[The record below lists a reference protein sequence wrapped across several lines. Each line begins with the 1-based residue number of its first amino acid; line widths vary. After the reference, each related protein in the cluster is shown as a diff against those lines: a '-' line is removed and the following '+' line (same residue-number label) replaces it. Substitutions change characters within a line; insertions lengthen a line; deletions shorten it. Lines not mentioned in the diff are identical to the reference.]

1 MNNKADDTTI
11 TQSLQQLTTMAAPPA
26 YHNFAEWKQAFQA
39 LCASKANPWE
49 QALFGGAQA
58 GCVGYAFAAGY
69 QAALHSLLG
78 QHSSETISKT
88 ISETISKNSNVISAL
103 CVTESGG
110 NHPRAIQ
117 TTLTQTTSKKSA
129 EDLYLLDGSK
139 TFITGGPQA
148 DVLLVAATTGEDS
161 QGRPVLRLVKVP
173 GTAEGVSVQPMPPLP
188 FVPEIDHAS
197 VSFAKVRVPA
207 EDILPGD
214 GYADYV
220 KPFRTTEDIH
230 VTLALC
236 GYLVRMALQTGYAPE
251 QLPLWLSLT
260 AQHIQLAQL
269 PAADPMTHL
278 LLAGVRGQLEQAIP
292 DLESHWQHADPESF
306 AHWQRDKALLKVAS
320 KAREQRTATALKN
333 LPLP

>member
-1 MNNKADDTTI
+1 MNNKADASNI
-11 TQSLQQLTTMAAPPA
+11 TKALQQLTTMAAPPA
-26 YHNFAEWKQAFQA
+26 YQNFAEWKQAFQA
-39 LCASKANPWE
+39 LCASKAKPWE

-78 QHSSETISKT
+78 ADISKG
-88 ISETISKNSNVISAL
+88 ISAL

-129 EDLYLLDGSK
+129 EVLYLLDGSK

-148 DVLLVAATTGEDS
+148 DVLLVAATTCEDS

-236 GYLVRMALQTGYAPE
+236 GYLVRVALQTGYAPE

-278 LLAGVRGQLEQAIP
+278 LLAGTRRQLEQAIP
-292 DLESHWQHADPESF
+292 DLETHWQQASTESSGTSSGNSF
-306 AHWQRDKALLKVAS
+306 ADWQRDKALLKVAS

>member
-1 MNNKADDTTI
+1 VNNKADASTI
-11 TQSLQQLTTMAAPPA
+11 TKALQQLTTMAAPPA

-39 LCASKANPWE
+39 LCASKATPWE

-58 GCVGYAFAAGY
+58 GSVGYAFAAGY

-78 QHSSETISKT
+78 ADISKG
-88 ISETISKNSNVISAL
+88 ISAL

-117 TTLTQTTSKKSA
+117 TTLTQTTSTQPSQKKPADDSH
-129 EDLYLLDGSK
+129 YLLDGSK

-161 QGRPVLRLVKVP
+161 QGRPMLRLVKVP

-207 EDILPGD
+207 ENILPGD

-236 GYLVRMALQTGYAPE
+236 GYLVRVALQTGYAPE